1 MQVNTYLAFGGECRA
16 AFEMYER
23 VLGGKIAFMMT
34 NGESPMAAQTPPEM
48 KNKVMHASLQI
59 PGGGV
64 IQGADHPQGR
74 AVKPSGF
81 SVSLTVRDKAEAERV
96 FKGLSEGG
104 KVQQPLQQTFF
115 SPAFGM
121 CIDRFDVPWMVYT
134 EGQIAPG

>member
-23 VLGGKIAFMMT
+23 VLGAKITFMMT
-34 NGESPMAAQTPPEM
+34 NSESPMASQTPQEM
-48 KNKVMHASLQI
+48 KDKIMHASLQI
-59 PGGGV
+59 PGGGA

-81 SVSLTVRDKAEAERV
+81 CVSLTVKDRAEAERV

-104 KVQQPLQQTFF
+104 QVQMALQQTFF

-121 CIDRFDVPWMVYT
+121 CTDKFQVPWMVYC
-134 EGQIAPG
+134 EGQMAP